1 MARRRGRL
9 TEGAVVDVKAKDFV
23 SWPSS
28 KGVAKGV
35 VKSVHKGKVPAVP
48 VKVVGNDIEP
58 AARVEM
64 YAEADGGW
72 KPTGR
77 YLGLS
82 SSELTKIT
90 ELPAPKTTEA
100 VAAGSFDEIR
110 RQ

>member
-28 KGVAKGV
+28 TGVAKGR

-48 VKVVGNDIEP
+48 VKVEGNDIEP

-64 YAEADGGW
+64 YAEGDGGW
-72 KPTGR
+72 KPTGQ

-82 SSELTKIT
+82 SSVLSKID
-90 ELPAPKTTEA
+90 ELPTPTTTTKT
-100 VAAGSFDEIR
+100 II
-110 RQ
+110 